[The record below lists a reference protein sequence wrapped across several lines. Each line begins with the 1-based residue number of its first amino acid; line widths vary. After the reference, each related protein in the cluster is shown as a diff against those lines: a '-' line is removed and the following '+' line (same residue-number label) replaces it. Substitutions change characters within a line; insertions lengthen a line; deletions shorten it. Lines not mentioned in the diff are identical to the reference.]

1 MYNRS
6 GGRAGNFGADPS
18 FGIASSSASGTTTR
32 YVFMT
37 SSKNIVLTKFS
48 VQNYNRLGWKI
59 TFFYYSSLELRRR
72 IRQDSDS
79 EPQRSYN
86 TKSEVVEGSASFLNT
101 SNHSQYT
108 QSSQNL
114 RYEERNNYNY
124 GTLTLA
130 CDWLK

>member
-32 YVFMT
+32 YVCMT
-37 SSKNIVLTKFS
+37 SSKNMIHTKF
-48 VQNYNRLGWKI
+48 LFMIMTDCWKNNI
-59 TFFYYSSLELRRR
+59 FISYSSLELRRR
-72 IRQDSDS
+72 IRQDSES
-79 EPQRSYN
+79 EPQRSNN

-101 SNHSQYT
+101 SNHSQFK

-114 RYEERNNYNY
+114 RYDERNNYNY
-124 GTLTLA
+124 GTFIPA
-130 CDWLK
+130 

>member
-37 SSKNIVLTKFS
+37 SSKNISRTKF
-48 VQNYNRLGWKI
+48 YYTIMTDCWKNNI
-59 TFFYYSSLELRRR
+59 FISYSSLELRRR
-72 IRQDSDS
+72 IRQDSES
-79 EPQRSYN
+79 EPQRSNN

-101 SNHSQYT
+101 SNHSQFK

-114 RYEERNNYNY
+114 RYDERNNCNY
-124 GTLTLA
+124 GTFIPA
-130 CDWLK
+130 

>member
-6 GGRAGNFGADPS
+6 GGRAGNFGAEPS

-32 YVFMT
+32 YVFMYHSYKILYQLSFMT
-37 SSKNIVLTKFS
+37 NW
-48 VQNYNRLGWKI
+48 WKI
-59 TFFYYSSLELRRR
+59 LFFSYSSLELRRR

-79 EPQRSYN
+79 QPQRSNN
-86 TKSEVVEGSASFLNT
+86 TKSEVVEGSASFLNK

-108 QSSQNL
+108 QSSQNS

-124 GTLTLA
+124 GTFTPS
-130 CDWLK
+130 